1 MKTERFSA
9 HLGGESI
16 GRKAADAKVGVAG
29 HGAVG
34 ENEVAKV
41 GTARIGQ
48 FTVTVLLFLCLSLE
62 SDQNEKNCKSIYL
75 KF

>member
-29 HGAVG
+29 HGAV
-34 ENEVAKV
+34 EEDEVAKV
-41 GTARIGQ
+41 GSGTAQIGR
-48 FTVTVLLFLCLSLE
+48 FAARSTLMLSYGL
-62 SDQNEKNCKSIYL
+62 
-75 KF
+75 